1 MSGIRPGTYTVTFSA
16 DKYTSAVATVTVEKI
31 PTSITVK
38 PSSLKLEVNDEVAT
52 GADLTAADGDF
63 ADNDAYLPR
72 QMTNLDES
80 FNNNPKLLKTI
91 SDLWDKVKIQ

>member
-1 MSGIRPGTYTVTFSA
+1 MVIQKGAKNVDAAYDFINYITDYDGQYENSTYVGYCS
-16 DKYTSAVATVTVEKI
+16 
-31 PTSITVK
+31 
-38 PSSLKLEVNDEVAT
+38 VNKDVL
-52 GADLTAADGDF
+52 ADLTAADGDF